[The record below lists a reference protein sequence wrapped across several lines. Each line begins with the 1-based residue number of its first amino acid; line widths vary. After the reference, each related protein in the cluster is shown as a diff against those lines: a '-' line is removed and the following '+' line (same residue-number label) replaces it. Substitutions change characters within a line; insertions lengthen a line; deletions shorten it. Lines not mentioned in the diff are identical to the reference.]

1 MGSRVF
7 GTCDVRTT
15 GKVVEPYPA
24 SVSSFHRLEADKVE
38 DTVRQLEERI
48 RARFP
53 ERRLGGVAGELLVL
67 TQDVAR
73 GSEAIRG
80 RLRWVRLLSR
90 LAAGVVLVASV
101 VVFVLAF
108 RDAASA
114 GPDRSFE
121 WVPLIESTI
130 NDLVFAGLALWFLY
144 ALPQRLERGHL
155 LDLLHRLRSLAHIVD
170 MHQLTKD
177 PERLRSD
184 FRPAGAIVTNDLDR
198 SGMERYLDYCSELL
212 SLVGKVAALC
222 AEESRDSLVLTT
234 VSDLETLTTGM
245 SRKIWQKI
253 SLLPTVE

>member
-1 MGSRVF
+1 M
-7 GTCDVRTT
+7 
-15 GKVVEPYPA
+15 
-24 SVSSFHRLEADKVE
+24 SSLERLDAAPVQETVARLES
-38 DTVRQLEERI
+38 RI
-48 RARFP
+48 EARFP
-53 ERRLGGVAGELLVL
+53 SRGLRSVAGELRVL
-67 TQDVAR
+67 TADVAD
-73 GSEAIRG
+73 GAIAIRS
-80 RLRWVRLLSR
+80 RLRWVRLGSR
-90 LAAGVVLVASV
+90 VAAVLVLAATVL
-101 VVFVLAF
+101 VFVLAS
-108 RDAASA
+108 RDAVRA

-177 PERLRSD
+177 PERLRPD
-184 FRPAGAIVTNDLDR
+184 FRATDVSVPLDLSR
-198 SGMERYLDYCSELL
+198 GEMEHYLDYCSELL
-212 SLVGKVAALC
+212 SLIGKVAALC

-253 SLLPTVE
+253 ALLPREGAPPLVD

>member
-1 MGSRVF
+1 M
-7 GTCDVRTT
+7 
-15 GKVVEPYPA
+15 
-24 SVSSFHRLEADKVE
+24 SSPRRLDAVLVQATVARLES
-38 DTVRQLEERI
+38 RI
-48 RARFP
+48 AARFP
-53 ERRLGGVAGELLVL
+53 DRGLLRLAGELRVL
-67 TQDVAR
+67 SADVTEGASAVR
-73 GSEAIRG
+73 E
-80 RLRWVRLLSR
+80 RLRWVRLVSR
-90 LAAGVVLVASV
+90 LAAVLVLVATV

-108 RDAASA
+108 RDAVRT

-177 PERLRSD
+177 PERLRPD
-184 FRPAGAIVTNDLDR
+184 FRPTDATVPIDLDR
-198 SGMERYLDYCSELL
+198 SSMEHYLDYCSEML
-212 SLVGKVAALC
+212 SLVAKVAALC
-222 AEESRDSLVLTT
+222 AEESQDSLVLTT

-253 SLLPTVE
+253 SLLPREDARPVAD

>member
-1 MGSRVF
+1 M
-7 GTCDVRTT
+7 
-15 GKVVEPYPA
+15 
-24 SVSSFHRLEADKVE
+24 SSLERLDAAPVQVTVARLES
-38 DTVRQLEERI
+38 RI

-53 ERRLGGVAGELLVL
+53 DRGLLSVAGELRVL
-67 TQDVAR
+67 TADVAE
-73 GSEAIRG
+73 GSSAVRE
-80 RLRWVRLLSR
+80 RLRWVRLGSR
-90 LAAGVVLVASV
+90 AAAALVLVATV
-101 VVFVLAF
+101 AVFVLAF
-108 RDAASA
+108 RDAVRA

-121 WVPLIESTI
+121 WVPLIESAI

-184 FRPAGAIVTNDLDR
+184 FVATDESVQIDLGR
-198 SGMERYLDYCSELL
+198 AGMEHYLDYCSELL
-212 SLVGKVAALC
+212 SLIGKAAALC

-253 SLLPTVE
+253 SLLPREGARPPAD

>member
-1 MGSRVF
+1 M
-7 GTCDVRTT
+7 
-15 GKVVEPYPA
+15 A
-24 SVSSFHRLEADKVE
+24 RLES
-38 DTVRQLEERI
+38 RI

-53 ERRLGGVAGELLVL
+53 DRGLLAVAGELGTL
-67 TQDVAR
+67 TADVAE
-73 GSEAIRG
+73 GSSAIRG
-80 RLRWVRLLSR
+80 RLRWVRLGSR
-90 LAAGVVLVASV
+90 VAAGVVLVASV
-101 VVFVLAF
+101 VVFALAF
-108 RDAASA
+108 RDALSA
-114 GPDRSFE
+114 GPDRTFE

-177 PERLRSD
+177 PERLRPD
-184 FRPAGAIVTNDLDR
+184 FRSTDATVRIDLDR
-198 SGMERYLDYCSELL
+198 GEMEHYLDYCSEML
-212 SLVGKVAALC
+212 SLIGKVAALC

-253 SLLPTVE
+253 SLLPRDGVGLRSD